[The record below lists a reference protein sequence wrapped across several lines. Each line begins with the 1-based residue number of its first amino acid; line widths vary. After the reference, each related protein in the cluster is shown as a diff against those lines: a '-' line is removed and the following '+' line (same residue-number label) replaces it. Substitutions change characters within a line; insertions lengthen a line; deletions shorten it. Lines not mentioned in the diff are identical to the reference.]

1 MKFSDFSKDYEKMF
15 PKVERVTS
23 KVVQTPTKP
32 KDIENEINE
41 EIIDNSLIDDTL
53 TNTTKIEE
61 RKENDGNDIGT
72 DSESNIE

>member
-1 MKFSDFSKDYEKMF
+1 MKFSDFSKDYEKVF

-41 EIIDNSLIDDTL
+41 EIVDNSLIDNKPP
-53 TNTTKIEE
+53 TNNNIE
-61 RKENDGNDIGT
+61 RVENDGNDIGT
-72 DSESNIE
+72 NCESNIE

>member
-1 MKFSDFSKDYEKMF
+1 MKFSDFSKDYEKVF

-41 EIIDNSLIDDTL
+41 EIVDNSLIDNKPT
-53 TNTTKIEE
+53 TNINE
-61 RKENDGNDIGT
+61 RVENDGNDIGA
-72 DSESNIE
+72 DCESNIE

>member
-1 MKFSDFSKDYEKMF
+1 MKFSDFSKDYESVF

-41 EIIDNSLIDDTL
+41 EIVDNSLIDNKPT
-53 TNTTKIEE
+53 TNNIIE
-61 RKENDGNDIGT
+61 RVENDGNDIGT
-72 DSESNIE
+72 NCESNIE